1 MNPLFST
8 APRARALAP
17 TDALAQA
24 TEIFDR
30 GATLRDSAVLFL
42 AAGRPEPTGQLR
54 ARLRPWAE
62 VWPRLPVRPLGEEAT
77 ELILRAVEL
86 STSAALELLDAS
98 AVCRAGPQ
106 RDDVEARAADLA
118 ATRDSRG
125 LFHDHHAVLAAA
137 HCDVHEGLQRKQANA
152 AQYAEAALSELI
164 VTLRR
169 AK

>member
-1 MNPLFST
+1 MFST
-8 APRARALAP
+8 APAPRARTLAP
-17 TDALAQA
+17 DNVLADAERIL
-24 TEIFDR
+24 DR
-30 GATLRDSAVLFL
+30 GATLEDAPLLYL
-42 AAGRPEPTGQLR
+42 AAARREPTGQLR

-77 ELILRAVEL
+77 ELLLRAVEL

-118 ATRDSRG
+118 ATRDARG

-137 HCDVHEGLQRKQANA
+137 HRDVHEGLQRKQANA